1 MGTLG
6 RLDAA
11 QRRRRRLGFPLA
23 VVYKFFDDQG
33 SYLAV
38 IVTYYAFAAIFPM
51 LLISSSVLGFVLQG
65 NEDLQKA
72 VLQSALKEFPI
83 VGTQLATP
91 QGLQGSTPAV
101 IVGSL
106 AAVYGVIGLGQAV
119 QNAVNVTWGVPRN
132 RRPNPFHGRLRSG
145 ALLSLAGLTVLTFA
159 TLTLLVGSRA
169 GEFATGW
176 LVDIGSVLVLTAMLT
191 LCLRPGTIPRPAFR
205 KIIPGAF
212 LTALGWHLLERLGGI
227 YVNDVLAKTSEV
239 NGVFALTLG
248 LIGLIYAASVIAVIG
263 AEVNSVIAHRLYPR
277 SLLALFT
284 DSATDLTPAD
294 HRAYAMYAQA
304 QRHKAAETIEVTFE
318 PHQPADPGTP
328 ADPDP
333 DADPGT
339 PVPTAE
345 GRRDEQPPGGPG
357 ASS

>member
-1 MGTLG
+1 M
-6 RLDAA
+6 
-11 QRRRRRLGFPLA
+11 LGFPLG

-65 NEDLQKA
+65 DQDLQQA

-101 IVGSL
+101 VVGTL

-119 QNAVNVTWGVPRN
+119 QNAVNVSWGVPRN
-132 RRPNPFHGRLRSG
+132 RRPDPFRGRLRSG
-145 ALLSLAGLTVLTFA
+145 ALLSLAGLTVLSFA
-159 TLTLLVGSRA
+159 TLTVLAGSRA
-169 GEFATGW
+169 KMAGEIADNMGW
-176 LVDIGSVLVLTAMLT
+176 LVSIGSILVLTAMLT
-191 LCLRPGTIPRPAFR
+191 LCLRPATRPRPALRHF
-205 KIIPGAF
+205 IPGAF

-227 YVNDVLAKTSEV
+227 YVDDVLAKASEV

-263 AEVNSVIAHRLYPR
+263 AELNSVIAHRLYPR

-294 HRAYAMYAQA
+294 HRAYAMYAKA
-304 QRHKAAETIEVTFE
+304 QRHKAAQTIEVTFE
-318 PHQPADPGTP
+318 PRE
-328 ADPDP
+328 
-333 DADPGT
+333 
-339 PVPTAE
+339 PV
-345 GRRDEQPPGGPG
+345 D
-357 ASS
+357 

>member
-1 MGTLG
+1 VSTLG
-6 RLDAA
+6 RRLDTA
-11 QRRRRRLGFPLA
+11 QRRHRPLGFPLA

-38 IVTYYAFAAIFPM
+38 IVTYYAFVAIFPM

-72 VLQSALKEFPI
+72 VLQSALREFPI

-91 QGLQGSTPAV
+91 QGLQGSTAAV
-101 IVGSL
+101 IVGTL
-106 AAVYGVIGLGQAV
+106 AALYGVIGLGQAL

-132 RRPNPFHGRLRSG
+132 RRPNPFRGRLRSG
-145 ALLSLAGLTVLTFA
+145 ALLSLAGLTVLSFA
-159 TLTLLVGSRA
+159 TLTVLAGSQA
-169 GEFATGW
+169 SLSGVADNMGW
-176 LVDIGSVLVLTAMLT
+176 LVSIGSILVLTAMLT
-191 LCLRPGTIPRPAFR
+191 LCLRPGTRPRPPFR

-212 LTALGWHLLERLGGI
+212 FTALGWHLLERLGGI

-248 LIGLIYAASVIAVIG
+248 LIGLIYAASMIAVIG
-263 AEVNSVIAHRLYPR
+263 AELNSVIAYRLYPR

-304 QRHKAAETIEVTFE
+304 QRHKTAETIEVTFGPPE
-318 PHQPADPGTP
+318 PVDPTEPAPRAP
-328 ADPDP
+328 EHP
-333 DADPGT
+333 
-339 PVPTAE
+339 
-345 GRRDEQPPGGPG
+345 
-357 ASS
+357 S

>member
-1 MGTLG
+1 MSTLG

-11 QRRRRRLGFPLA
+11 QRRHPRLGFPLA

-38 IVTYYAFAAIFPM
+38 IITYYAFAAIFPM

-65 NEDLQKA
+65 NEDLQRA

-101 IVGSL
+101 IVGTITGL
-106 AAVYGVIGLGQAV
+106 YGIIGLGQAV

-132 RRPNPFHGRLRSG
+132 GRPNPFRGRLRSG
-145 ALLSLAGLTVLTFA
+145 ALLSLAGLTVLSFA
-159 TLTLLVGSRA
+159 TLTVLAGSQASLA
-169 GEFATGW
+169 GVVAADLGW
-176 LVDIGSVLVLTAMLT
+176 LVSIGSILVLTAMLT
-191 LCLRPGTIPRPAFR
+191 LCLRPGKRPRPPFR
-205 KIIPGAF
+205 QILPGAF

-227 YVNDVLAKTSEV
+227 YVNDVLAKASEV
-239 NGVFALTLG
+239 NGIFALTLG

-263 AEVNSVIAHRLYPR
+263 AELNSVIAHRLYPR

-294 HRAYAMYAQA
+294 HHAYAMYAQA
-304 QRHKAAETIEVTFE
+304 QRHKTAETIDVTFE
-318 PHQPADPGTP
+318 PHK
-328 ADPDP
+328 PDP
-333 DADPGT
+333 
-339 PVPTAE
+339 V
-345 GRRDEQPPGGPG
+345 QPPSP
-357 ASS
+357 

>member
-1 MGTLG
+1 VSTFG
-6 RLDAA
+6 RWLDAT
-11 QRRRRRLGFPLA
+11 QRRRRWVGFPLA

-101 IVGSL
+101 IVGTL

-132 RRPNPFHGRLRSG
+132 GRPNPFRGRLRSG
-145 ALLSLAGLTVLTFA
+145 ALLSLAGLTVLSFA
-159 TLTLLVGSRA
+159 TLTVLAGSQA
-169 GEFATGW
+169 WLSGEFAANMGR
-176 LVDIGSVLVLTAMLT
+176 LVSIASVLVLTAMLC
-191 LCLRPGTIPRPAFR
+191 LCLRPGTSPRPAFR

-227 YVNDVLAKTSEV
+227 YVDNVLARTSEV

-263 AEVNSVIAHRLYPR
+263 AELNSVIAYRLYPR

-294 HRAYAMYAQA
+294 HRAYAMYARA
-304 QRHKAAETIEVTFE
+304 QRHKAAETIDVTFGAPE
-318 PHQPADPGTP
+318 PTDPVTGTRQAP
-328 ADPDP
+328 
-333 DADPGT
+333 
-339 PVPTAE
+339 E
-345 GRRDEQPPGGPG
+345 RRRDERPPGK
-357 ASS
+357 SS

>member
-1 MGTLG
+1 
-6 RLDAA
+6 LDAA

-38 IVTYYAFAAIFPM
+38 IVTYYAFVAIFPM

-91 QGLQGSTPAV
+91 QGLRGSTPAV
-101 IVGSL
+101 IVGTL

-132 RRPNPFHGRLRSG
+132 GRPNPFRGRLRSG
-145 ALLSLAGLTVLTFA
+145 ALLSLAGLTVLSFA
-159 TLTLLVGSRA
+159 TLTVLAGSQA
-169 GEFATGW
+169 SLSGEVANNMGW
-176 LVDIGSVLVLTAMLT
+176 LVSVGSVLVLTALLT
-191 LCLRPGTIPRPAFR
+191 LCLRPGTSPRPAFR
-205 KIIPGAF
+205 KIVPGAF

-248 LIGLIYAASVIAVIG
+248 LIGLIYGASVIAVIG
-263 AEVNSVIAHRLYPR
+263 AELNSVIAFRLYPR

-304 QRHKAAETIEVTFE
+304 QRHKAAETIDVTFE
-318 PHQPADPGTP
+318 PHEPVDPAASPNP
-328 ADPDP
+328 PPD
-333 DADPGT
+333 
-339 PVPTAE
+339 
-345 GRRDEQPPGGPG
+345 QH
-357 ASS
+357 

>member
-1 MGTLG
+1 MSTFGQWI
-6 RLDAA
+6 DAV
-11 QRRRRRLGFPLA
+11 QRRRKRLGFPLA

-65 NEDLQKA
+65 NEDLQRA
-72 VLQSALKEFPI
+72 VLESALKEFPI

-132 RRPNPFHGRLRSG
+132 GRPNPFHGRLRSG
-145 ALLSLAGLTVLTFA
+145 ALLSLAGLTVLSFA
-159 TLTLLVGSRA
+159 TLTVLAGSQA
-169 GEFATGW
+169 SNMGW
-176 LVDIGSVLVLTAMLT
+176 LVSVGSVLVLTAMLT
-191 LCLRPGTIPRPAFR
+191 LCLRPGIRPRPAFR
-205 KIIPGAF
+205 KIVPGAF
-212 LTALGWHLLERLGGI
+212 FTALGWHLLERLGGI
-227 YVNDVLAKTSEV
+227 YVEHVLAKASEV

-263 AEVNSVIAHRLYPR
+263 AELNSVIAYKLYPR
-277 SLLALFT
+277 SLLALFN
-284 DSATDLTPAD
+284 DSAANLTAAD

-304 QRHKAAETIEVTFE
+304 QRHKAAETIEVSFGPHE
-318 PHQPADPGTP
+318 PT
-328 ADPDP
+328 
-333 DADPGT
+333 
-339 PVPTAE
+339 
-345 GRRDEQPPGGPG
+345 GP
-357 ASS
+357 

>member
-1 MGTLG
+1 MVR

-11 QRRRRRLGFPLA
+11 QRRRRPLGIPLA

-38 IVTYYAFAAIFPM
+38 IVTYYAFVAIFPM

-65 NEDLQKA
+65 NEGLQQA

-91 QGLQGSTPAV
+91 QGLQGSTTAV

-132 RRPNPFHGRLRSG
+132 GRPDPFRGRLRSG
-145 ALLSLAGLTVLTFA
+145 ALLSLAGLTVLSFA
-159 TLTLLVGSRA
+159 TLTVLVGSQA
-169 GEFATGW
+169 SLSGAFANNMGW
-176 LVDIGSVLVLTAMLT
+176 LVSIGSILVLTAMLT
-191 LCLRPGTIPRPAFR
+191 LCLRPGTTPRPAFR

-227 YVNDVLAKTSEV
+227 YVNDVLAKASEV

-248 LIGLIYAASVIAVIG
+248 LIGLIYAASLIAVIG
-263 AEVNSVIAHRLYPR
+263 AELNSVIAYRLYPR

-284 DSATDLTPAD
+284 DAATDLTPAD
-294 HRAYAMYAQA
+294 HRAYAMYAET
-304 QRHKAAETIEVTFE
+304 QRHKSAETIEVTFE
-318 PHQPADPGTP
+318 PGESADP
-328 ADPDP
+328 
-333 DADPGT
+333 
-339 PVPTAE
+339 TAQRPE
-345 GRRDEQPPGGPG
+345 APEHGERPPEK
-357 ASS
+357 SS